1 MPLHKS
7 DRDLK
12 SFDADHP
19 LYTSDGMAW
28 RMDEAAAAWQ
38 AVAAHGKPV
47 VLFVHGRGKEP
58 RKSLRGARFTVGKAV
73 WKIELGYDCRVLMFN
88 WDAKFAGINV
98 FDRTRPLANTAEGG
112 RRFGELLARMQQ
124 LPAVQPPARKPVL
137 LVHSMGSIVVQQTVA
152 AGLWPPGPSL
162 FQQVVLS
169 QPDADDV
176 GHSVWLGALAAR
188 EQVFVTLNA
197 DDKVLRR
204 SNDDRPEGAHALGRG
219 TAEPL
224 AGQARYIDLTAMG
237 AVGSDEDDDHEVFG
251 KAAMN
256 GQVHVCRFFHQ
267 ALRGEDVTLDA
278 SNVASVDRAVVFRL
292 QAHFDASAP
301 CLAIPTLPNFDGNG
315 D

>member
-1 MPLHKS
+1 MPLQKS

-12 SFDADHP
+12 SFDAGHP
-19 LYTSDGMAW
+19 LYTSDGLAW
-28 RMDEAAAAWQ
+28 RMDEAAAALQ

-58 RKSLRGARFTVGKAV
+58 RKSLRGARFTVGKAI

-88 WDAKFAGINV
+88 WDSKFAGINV
-98 FDRTRPLANTAEGG
+98 WDRTRPLANTAEGG
-112 RRFGELLARMQQ
+112 RRFGELLALLRQ
-124 LPAVQPPARKPVL
+124 LPAVQAPARKPVL
-137 LVHSMGSIVVQQTVA
+137 LVHSMGSIVVQRTVV

-176 GHSVWLGALAAR
+176 GHSAWLDALAAQ

-204 SNDDRPEGAHALGRG
+204 SDDDRPEGAHALGRG
-219 TAEPL
+219 TAQPL
-224 AGQARYIDLTAMG
+224 ADRARYIDLTAMG
-237 AVGSDEDDDHEVFG
+237 AIGSDEDDDHEVFG
-251 KAAMN
+251 KGAMN
-256 GQVHVCRFFHQ
+256 GQVHVCRFFEQ
-267 ALRGEDVTLDA
+267 ALRGADVTLDA

-292 QAHFDASAP
+292 KPHFDASAP
-301 CLAIPTLPNFDGNG
+301 GLAIPVLPDFG